1 MIVGCTSINLA
12 RLGLKYSNK
21 DLKDFYQELDEIL
34 DLAKNE
40 LILTFETIG
49 NKTKENYQ
57 TLFTGNVYSDEKLEP
72 NQKIRKV
79 IKSGNLNI
87 GIIGLKECIESLEQT
102 EDKQYDLIIKI
113 LKYLNDKMK
122 LYSEET
128 KLNFAIYEPSNISC
142 RKELIAID
150 KSIYGFNKKI
160 SNLQSYTLIEDLK
173 SIKDDYH
180 KLSNIQKKFKGGQ
193 LITVSLPS
201 NASNKKVLDLIKTL
215 QAADIS
221 YAKIEVGKK

>member
-1 MIVGCTSINLA
+1 
-12 RLGLKYSNK
+12 
-21 DLKDFYQELDEIL
+21 
-34 DLAKNE
+34 
-40 LILTFETIG
+40 
-49 NKTKENYQ
+49 
-57 TLFTGNVYSDEKLEP
+57 
-72 NQKIRKV
+72 
-79 IKSGNLNI
+79 
-87 GIIGLKECIESLEQT
+87 
-102 EDKQYDLIIKI
+102 
-113 LKYLNDKMK
+113 MK

-160 SNLQSYTLIEDLK
+160 SNLQSYALIEDLK

-180 KLSNIQKKFKGGQ
+180 KLSNIQKEFKGGQ

-215 QAADIS
+215 QASDIS